1 MTPKQLITI
10 ASASLIIIGFVL
22 GYTWTSPAQFFISVG
37 MIVSGIV
44 LFLLYTTFSVA
55 GWADTLLSGNRTE
68 ISFKVEPEEENFKSE
83 EEEEWVVMPGILR
96 CGIIDLNNSDV
107 VNSLKDKLREVD
119 IETTGLAK

>member
-44 LFLLYTTFSVA
+44 LFLLYTTFAVA

-68 ISFKVEPEEENFKSE
+68 ISFKVKPEEENFKSE
-83 EEEEWVVMPGILR
+83 EEEE
-96 CGIIDLNNSDV
+96 
-107 VNSLKDKLREVD
+107 
-119 IETTGLAK
+119 

>member
-10 ASASLIIIGFVL
+10 ASASLIIVGFVL

-55 GWADTLLSGNRTE
+55 EWADTLLSGNRTE
-68 ISFKVEPEEENFKSE
+68 ISFKLDAEEEDSKSDE
-83 EEEEWVVMPGILR
+83 KNKGE
-96 CGIIDLNNSDV
+96 
-107 VNSLKDKLREVD
+107 
-119 IETTGLAK
+119 

>member
-10 ASASLIIIGFVL
+10 ASASLIIVGFVL

-68 ISFKVEPEEENFKSE
+68 VSFKVEPEEENFKSE
-83 EEEEWVVMPGILR
+83 EEEE
-96 CGIIDLNNSDV
+96 
-107 VNSLKDKLREVD
+107 
-119 IETTGLAK
+119 

>member
-1 MTPKQLITI
+1 MTPKQVITI
-10 ASASLIIIGFVL
+10 ASASLIIVGLIL

-37 MIVSGIV
+37 MIVFGIV

-83 EEEEWVVMPGILR
+83 EEEE
-96 CGIIDLNNSDV
+96 
-107 VNSLKDKLREVD
+107 
-119 IETTGLAK
+119 

>member
-22 GYTWTSPAQFFISVG
+22 GYTWTSPVQFFISVG

-83 EEEEWVVMPGILR
+83 EEEE
-96 CGIIDLNNSDV
+96 
-107 VNSLKDKLREVD
+107 
-119 IETTGLAK
+119 

>member
-10 ASASLIIIGFVL
+10 ASASLIIVGFVL
-22 GYTWTSPAQFFISVG
+22 GYTWTSPVQFFISVG

-68 ISFKVEPEEENFKSE
+68 ISFKLDPEEEDFKS
-83 EEEEWVVMPGILR
+83 
-96 CGIIDLNNSDV
+96 
-107 VNSLKDKLREVD
+107 DKEKNED
-119 IETTGLAK
+119 

>member
-22 GYTWTSPAQFFISVG
+22 GYTWTSPVQFFISVG

-68 ISFKVEPEEENFKSE
+68 ISFKLDAEEEDFKSDE
-83 EEEEWVVMPGILR
+83 E
-96 CGIIDLNNSDV
+96 
-107 VNSLKDKLREVD
+107 KDED
-119 IETTGLAK
+119 

>member
-10 ASASLIIIGFVL
+10 ASASLIIVGFVL

-44 LFLLYTTFSVA
+44 LFLLYTTFAVA

-83 EEEEWVVMPGILR
+83 EEEE
-96 CGIIDLNNSDV
+96 
-107 VNSLKDKLREVD
+107 
-119 IETTGLAK
+119 

>member
-10 ASASLIIIGFVL
+10 ASASLIIVGLVL
-22 GYTWTSPAQFFISVG
+22 GYTWTSPVQFFISVG

-68 ISFKVEPEEENFKSE
+68 ISFKLDPEEEDFKS
-83 EEEEWVVMPGILR
+83 
-96 CGIIDLNNSDV
+96 
-107 VNSLKDKLREVD
+107 DKEKNED
-119 IETTGLAK
+119 

>member
-22 GYTWTSPAQFFISVG
+22 GYTWTSPVQFFISVG

-44 LFLLYTTFSVA
+44 LFLLYTTFAVA

-83 EEEEWVVMPGILR
+83 EEEE
-96 CGIIDLNNSDV
+96 
-107 VNSLKDKLREVD
+107 
-119 IETTGLAK
+119 

>member
-10 ASASLIIIGFVL
+10 ASASLIIVGFVL

-37 MIVSGIV
+37 MIVSGII

-83 EEEEWVVMPGILR
+83 EEEE
-96 CGIIDLNNSDV
+96 
-107 VNSLKDKLREVD
+107 
-119 IETTGLAK
+119 

>member
-1 MTPKQLITI
+1 MTPKQVITI
-10 ASASLIIIGFVL
+10 ASASLIIVGFVL

-68 ISFKVEPEEENFKSE
+68 ISFKLDPEEEDFKS
-83 EEEEWVVMPGILR
+83 
-96 CGIIDLNNSDV
+96 
-107 VNSLKDKLREVD
+107 DKEKNED
-119 IETTGLAK
+119 

>member
-10 ASASLIIIGFVL
+10 ASASLIIVGFVL

-68 ISFKVEPEEENFKSE
+68 ISFKLDPEEEDFKSDE
-83 EEEEWVVMPGILR
+83 E
-96 CGIIDLNNSDV
+96 
-107 VNSLKDKLREVD
+107 KDED
-119 IETTGLAK
+119 

>member
-1 MTPKQLITI
+1 MKIGKIKLIFYEYVIYYMLTAKQTITI
-10 ASASLIIIGFVL
+10 VSAFLILVGVILGF
-22 GYTWTSPAQFFISVG
+22 TWTSPVQFFISVG

-83 EEEEWVVMPGILR
+83 EEEE
-96 CGIIDLNNSDV
+96 
-107 VNSLKDKLREVD
+107 
-119 IETTGLAK
+119 

>member
-83 EEEEWVVMPGILR
+83 EEEE
-96 CGIIDLNNSDV
+96 
-107 VNSLKDKLREVD
+107 
-119 IETTGLAK
+119 

>member
-10 ASASLIIIGFVL
+10 ASASLIIVGFVL
-22 GYTWTSPAQFFISVG
+22 GYAWTSPAQFFISVG

-83 EEEEWVVMPGILR
+83 EEE
-96 CGIIDLNNSDV
+96 
-107 VNSLKDKLREVD
+107 K
-119 IETTGLAK
+119 

>member
-10 ASASLIIIGFVL
+10 ASASLIIVGFVL
-22 GYTWTSPAQFFISVG
+22 GYTWTSPVQFFISVG

-44 LFLLYTTFSVA
+44 LFLLYTTFAVA

-83 EEEEWVVMPGILR
+83 EEEE
-96 CGIIDLNNSDV
+96 
-107 VNSLKDKLREVD
+107 
-119 IETTGLAK
+119 

>member
-10 ASASLIIIGFVL
+10 ASASLIIVGFVL

-44 LFLLYTTFSVA
+44 LFLLYTTFAVA

-68 ISFKVEPEEENFKSE
+68 ISFKVEPEDENFKSE
-83 EEEEWVVMPGILR
+83 EEEE
-96 CGIIDLNNSDV
+96 
-107 VNSLKDKLREVD
+107 
-119 IETTGLAK
+119 